1 MSRLT
6 RSQSQEQTRQR
17 LIDAARELFRRDGFA
32 ATSIDRIAEAAG
44 YSKGA
49 VYSNFACKEEIF
61 LAALQAEGAQ
71 SMAKLLEALHAAP
84 DTATLID
91 LLADWADARAG
102 SGNWA
107 LTIMEYARQAENNA
121 EALCQQEKILRA
133 CWQQLGACLLPRLPD
148 LARRAG
154 HDAQMVGALLFELAH
169 APALAHVD
177 SPRPGALVRLVL
189 GAAPAAE
196 QG

>member
-91 LLADWADARAG
+91 LLADWAD
-102 SGNWA
+102 
-107 LTIMEYARQAENNA
+107 
-121 EALCQQEKILRA
+121 
-133 CWQQLGACLLPRLPD
+133 
-148 LARRAG
+148 
-154 HDAQMVGALLFELAH
+154 
-169 APALAHVD
+169 
-177 SPRPGALVRLVL
+177 
-189 GAAPAAE
+189 
-196 QG
+196 